1 MVSSPQAANSSP
13 GIPEIQPDPS
23 SPSGDVAVEVYNKR
37 GIPVSEQLASLGFL
51 CAVPN
56 NFYEDQATAS
66 DLDTDSDSY
75 CVDSELLE
83 NFDSFWSFATFA
95 RSILQRHLVS
105 AVSLMNVVH
114 VRCVDMMITT
124 AYSMARDV
132 LCTPTRLKFAR
143 EKEVSFLMI
152 MITIFMIFDKKSQAW
167 LSDSG

>member
-1 MVSSPQAANSSP
+1 MQSNFQN
-13 GIPEIQPDPS
+13 IPEIQPNPS
-23 SPSGDVAVEVYNKR
+23 SPSGDGTIER
-37 GIPVSEQLASLGFL
+37 GIRLSEQLASLGFL
-51 CAVPN
+51 CAMPN
-56 NFYEDQATAS
+56 NFEDQTTGS

-143 EKEVSFLMI
+143 EKEVSFCYDY
-152 MITIFMIFDKKSQAW
+152 FR
-167 LSDSG
+167 